1 MPAMPNSF
9 TFTSI
14 GVLRSP
20 YRDKFAV
27 PRQPGLV
34 PAAVGELLLQGEC
47 NREEILRGI
56 DGFSHLW
63 LTFVFDRVLGQG
75 WKPTVRP
82 PRLGGNHRLGVFATR
97 SPFRPNPIG
106 LSVVSLLGIENR
118 GGQWLLK
125 LGGIDLVDA
134 TPVLDIK
141 PYVPWVDAI
150 ADARGGFATQPP
162 APPVTVSFTATC
174 HQQLALLA
182 QSYPRLEELIRQ
194 VIAQQPQPAY
204 HQCDEVRDYGM
215 RLYDF
220 NIRWTSNGGHCQ
232 VLAIEP
238 LARMENL

>member
-1 MPAMPNSF
+1 MPESF
-9 TFTSI
+9 TFTPI

-34 PAAVGELLLQGEC
+34 PAGNGELLLLGDC
-47 NREEILRGI
+47 NREEALRGL

-63 LTFVFDRVLGQG
+63 LIFVFDRVLDGG

-82 PRLGGNHRLGVFATR
+82 PRLGGNQRVGVFASR

-106 LSVVSLLGIENR
+106 LSVVSLTGIENR
-118 GGQWLLK
+118 AGQWLLK
-125 LGGIDLVDA
+125 LGGIDLVDG
-134 TPVLDIK
+134 TPILDIK

-150 ADARGGFATQPP
+150 ADARGGFADQAPT
-162 APPVTVSFTATC
+162 PPVRVSFTAAC
-174 HQQLALLA
+174 REQLALLA
-182 QSYPRLEELIRQ
+182 KSHPELEALIRQ

-204 HQCDEVRDYGM
+204 HTGDAERGYGM

-220 NIRWTSNGGHCQ
+220 DIRWIASGGDCR
-232 VLAIEP
+232 VIAIEP
-238 LARMENL
+238 LSTSPR